1 MKVMVHVFVV
11 LWGLTV
17 TRLPLLGEE
26 HFFVSGGVRIHYV
39 GEGKGD
45 PVVLV
50 HGFTGSIAGWVDP
63 GVMAN
68 LSRDYRVIALDL
80 RGHGK
85 SGKPHDSG
93 AYGENLGIDV
103 IRLMDHL
110 GIAKAH
116 IVGYSQGARITGY
129 LLTTYPNRFIT
140 ATLGGSPAQIDWPE
154 SDAQRAEEDAQHMEQ
169 QSISGIKDG
178 QDYLALAAMARARRR
193 LAVTKDQIGR
203 VKIPTMAIVVDEVNQ
218 RSRRCHLGDAAGQ
231 RPGTS
236 AA

>member
-11 LWGLTV
+11 LLGLTV
-17 TRLPLLGEE
+17 TPLPLLSEE
-26 HFFVSGGVRIHYV
+26 CFFVSGGVRIHYV
-39 GEGKGD
+39 DEGKDD

-93 AYGENLGIDV
+93 AYGENLGIDA

-110 GIAKAH
+110 GTAKAH
-116 IVGYSQGARITGY
+116 IVGYSLGARITSY

-140 ATLGGSPAQIDWPE
+140 ATLGGSPAQI
-154 SDAQRAEEDAQHMEQ
+154 
-169 QSISGIKDG
+169 G
-178 QDYLALAAMARARRR
+178 
-193 LAVTKDQIGR
+193 
-203 VKIPTMAIVVDEVNQ
+203 
-218 RSRRCHLGDAAGQ
+218 
-231 RPGTS
+231 
-236 AA
+236 